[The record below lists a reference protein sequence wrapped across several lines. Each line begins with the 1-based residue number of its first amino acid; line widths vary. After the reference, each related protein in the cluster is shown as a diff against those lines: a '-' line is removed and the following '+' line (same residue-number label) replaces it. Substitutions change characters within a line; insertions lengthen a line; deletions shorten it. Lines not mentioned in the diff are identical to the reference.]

1 MAGKSPLMVV
11 RNIGKPFEKPMGIS
25 GSLYRPDI

>member
-11 RNIGKPFEKPMGIS
+11 RNIGKPFVKPMGIS
-25 GSLYRPDI
+25 GSLRPDI